1 MNYRESVVMPTR
13 KKAPQ
18 RNPLLHVI
26 FFRKIAFH
34 RKAAPFCA
42 NRFRC
47 LEVAAARLPW
57 RARGGN
63 SRHRSAR
70 SSRIRGEEY
79 AGFDPPASALISVSS
94 FAWPYMSLEV
104 QTEAMLPR

>member
-34 RKAAPFCA
+34 RKAAPFLGQKPFLD
-42 NRFRC
+42 RF
-47 LEVAAARLPW
+47 L
-57 RARGGN
+57 
-63 SRHRSAR
+63 
-70 SSRIRGEEY
+70 GEG
-79 AGFDPPASALISVSS
+79 A
-94 FAWPYMSLEV
+94 
-104 QTEAMLPR
+104 